1 MRIIGDRE
9 CKKYAL
15 CCNGCAKIH
24 ALLLYQQRY
33 APSGE
38 TKEICTLLSI
48 QNDMTLVIWLLRTPR
63 AATVAVID
71 GSLVLWFFSSSVV
84 HWFLAISR
92 FFLVIDDHPCFF
104 TSSKFQSSQRDP
116 VQQEP
121 HTQCNGTS
129 ESIIVD
135 TFAFFSLIPLNIW
148 FHNLLFIAD
157 PPHTGSG
164 R

>member
-9 CKKYAL
+9 CKKYAP

-63 AATVAVID
+63 AAAAALID
-71 GSLVLWFFSSSVV
+71 VFSCSLVLFQFCCSLV
-84 HWFLAISR
+84 LTR
-92 FFLVIDDHPCFF
+92 FHFVLVIDVF
-104 TSSKFQSSQRDP
+104 SASL
-116 VQQEP
+116 VLYQQ
-121 HTQCNGTS
+121 
-129 ESIIVD
+129 I
-135 TFAFFSLIPLNIW
+135 
-148 FHNLLFIAD
+148 
-157 PPHTGSG
+157 
-164 R
+164 

>member
-15 CCNGCAKIH
+15 CCNVCAKIH

-48 QNDMTLVIWLLRTPR
+48 QNDMALVIWLLRTPR

-71 GSLVLWFFSSSVV
+71 GFSGSFPVLLFTGSLP
-84 HWFLAISR
+84 FLA
-92 FFLVIDDHPCFF
+92 FFL
-104 TSSKFQSSQRDP
+104 
-116 VQQEP
+116 
-121 HTQCNGTS
+121 
-129 ESIIVD
+129 
-135 TFAFFSLIPLNIW
+135 
-148 FHNLLFIAD
+148 
-157 PPHTGSG
+157 
-164 R
+164 